1 MGGEQY
7 NLGYLDTT
15 LANENTDGC
24 IFGGLAANATSTSQF
39 LSAPLISLLGWSEKL
54 IPLFLLN
61 NIRIALTLDSAA
73 NICTNVVAATVRP
86 ITTFTISNFE
96 ICYNMIDMGMEV
108 QNEIIRMNPKLRIK
122 TSSMATSIAPNI
134 ASGTTGSTSLVFN
147 LRYASVK
154 AMIAIFGGNAATRS
168 ANKLMD
174 SFDVTS
180 GNGDF
185 QFNIGGVNF
194 PQKSLS
200 TINNKAGL
208 MMELRRAMGSILN
221 NNVSLSVN
229 QNEFNIVDSAVTP
242 TTVVLPG
249 KFWVAQNLQ
258 KLTVNQKAF
267 FTGVSTQLAP
277 INLNINIGTA
287 APQAYTPLLVLLYDA
302 IIEIDP
308 ATKQII
314 MIQ

>member
-1 MGGEQY
+1 
-7 NLGYLDTT
+7 
-15 LANENTDGC
+15 
-24 IFGGLAANATSTSQF
+24 
-39 LSAPLISLLGWSEKL
+39 
-54 IPLFLLN
+54 
-61 NIRIALTLDSAA
+61 
-73 NICTNVVAATVRP
+73 
-86 ITTFTISNFE
+86 
-96 ICYNMIDMGMEV
+96 MIDMGQEV

-122 TSSMATSIAPNI
+122 SSSFATSIAPNI
-134 ASGTTGSTSLVFN
+134 ASATSGSTSLVFN

-154 AMIAIFGGNAATRS
+154 AILAVFGGTDTARS
-168 ANKLMD
+168 ANKLFD
-174 SFDVTS
+174 SFDITS
-180 GNGDF
+180 SNGDY
-185 QFNIGGVNF
+185 QFNIGGVNY

-200 TINNKAGL
+200 TLNNKGGL

-229 QNEFNIVDSAVTP
+229 FNEFNIADPAAAAP
-242 TTVVLPG
+242 TSVVLPG

-287 APQAYTPLLVLLYDA
+287 TPQAYTPLLVLLYDA